1 MPFVAPPELLD
12 PPQQTGGFVAPPETL
27 DNPPETQTSD
37 TGGEGPSF
45 GGTVAREVGR
55 SALPGYLA
63 YLAGP
68 AAYAGA
74 SELAPLT
81 GGWSYA
87 VPLVASAIA
96 GLGTFMGARKLQDVA
111 ANQFV
116 PDSFLGSQSA
126 EQDVQAHPYGT
137 MLGGFLAMGRP
148 GISTLAK
155 VGNGVLTTAGRAELA
170 AAINAVKTGGTAT
183 AEQMELLNHVAHLGT
198 NAGIGAGMG
207 IAEGQSPGDIALN
220 TAGLALFNKGW
231 LPHAN
236 VAQSIQDAQA
246 AAAKPPH
253 PLVVEGA
260 NQSQDLRESA
270 QTADP
275 KTAAI
280 LNSAADAVE
289 KSTEDF
295 EHKNELDNLAASV
308 APPPEAEVTEPPA
321 EELPVAA
328 PTEPE
333 VAPQEEIAPPVAETA
348 PVEEAP
354 TGQEI
359 APVEEQPTEVAPEQ
373 GQQPPQDQDV
383 IDERVGQRLLDD
395 PQYNQHFENG
405 QIAEANARRAEIAQE
420 EGGKVQQ
427 ELSGGKP
434 PIEDETPEVK
444 AQQDKEALSNL
455 NEWLGKIQHRGGA
468 VISLKPSK
476 PIQEF
481 AKTFQKVFGRR
492 VVFVEGKNKKLP
504 LGGVTLRKYPDTIY
518 VDPTSKINS
527 ISVIGHE
534 FIDSLANDHDPQIRQ
549 LHGELVNALR
559 EHFDKTELF
568 QDYLND
574 LRKSHG
580 LGLVDTETAEH
591 EMAANYVGDRILDP
605 KFLKELSNTN
615 PSLFEKL
622 GNIIR
627 EWLAKVKSAF
637 TKYKGEGWVNDIA
650 QADKA
655 VQKLLTEV
663 AQRKADSA
671 QELGTPARGK
681 DFMMRTEREI
691 RGRPVNDQ
699 WYADIDA
706 LNAFEKDFMAM
717 AMPERM
723 AAARNLF
730 GSTDNFR
737 RAYDNWRRAGGDEL
751 FQKKIYQGMP
761 RSEIEGERLH
771 EFVRDAILGN
781 LNTAQPEARLSTD
794 EPVESPHMI
803 TSENEPTAPD
813 IDYEDLHKSFE
824 LKDKPFT
831 FDGRTQPLE
840 KWAREMGA
848 SEDESGL
855 KKYPKEIK
863 MAVAE
868 LLATGKNPSAKDL
881 WKAVKRWRS
890 NTSFQEEDFGG
901 AKSRQMARDD
911 EDAVFQNYL
920 DTGKTAAA
928 KEMLEKRAAN
938 EGVPVP
944 ALKMKQGGNDVP
956 FNTRFETRN
965 GARYSTDEPIGIHEA
980 EREKVRAEY
989 GMAAETKTPTSMEA
1003 IHSEADKRIA
1013 ADPTAPRKLI
1023 EEMQTNPR
1031 QLDAVEV
1038 SMIAKEQRRLINGID
1053 ATVDGAKNGDAEAI
1067 LRGAPLIDELDA
1079 LHQVA
1084 AKNGTGW
1091 GRAGRTMQDEINKD
1105 YTVEGMMKRTRR
1117 TSPTG
1122 EVSPEQEAAI
1132 KRTYDEIDIRRR
1144 GIEAAEKQSVKE
1156 TTEALK
1162 EEEKGFT
1169 HTDWWERGKESMDTE
1184 TRALAEKLEDG
1195 IREAD
1200 LIRQEIARMEAAAG
1214 ARFSLDP
1221 QELEGR
1227 VKGKSLEE
1235 LKARLEALDKQNAE
1249 TLKAMGKA
1257 TTKSRTTAEARD
1269 TVERA
1274 KKSITKRATRPK
1286 AVITEESLNKALEP
1300 AKGKTIADIP
1310 HSLLDKIARF
1320 HVQQGAV
1327 DEPDLTERV
1336 RKTLEPI
1343 IPGVTGDEVRGALSR
1358 YGQATFP
1365 SQAHVEKT
1373 LRGLK
1378 GEMLQLEKI
1387 RDVSEK
1393 LQAAQRT
1400 GQQRDKPT
1408 ARARELQKQLSRM
1421 MRDLGIESNDP
1432 KRLAGNRQ
1440 AIISRLNNE
1449 VEELTRIIEG
1459 KAKPQKPNEPAKYTP
1474 EMETLAKHRDEIKAY
1489 VKDLTGPSPEH
1500 EWNEKAQKAAKASEE
1515 AWKARIKNQEFEEKA
1530 KPSVEATDATKQAR
1544 EAAAKAKEEFETLR
1558 DQIRPDIQQEKD
1570 IQRLIKA
1577 KQASID
1583 EYKRRIDEQD
1593 FTPREKSQEQV
1604 DRRVQALQTEQERI
1618 RKEFQDKLRKDTLA
1632 NRDKWQKFW
1641 DDWVVKLK
1649 RGFVLSS
1656 PVSMFKLAAAALSRG
1671 ATHAAEELTGGAWGR
1686 VLPEQLIRQ
1695 AKLEGGGFNS
1705 KFFANA
1711 MAKAST
1717 DGLQDAKDTIRTGR
1731 SNLDVKFGKAGHDN
1745 DWSSWI
1751 GRLHAAVKAPVK
1763 RFLYEHALSKLN
1775 AAYGRDG
1782 VDTSDPA
1789 VQLRLEAQAFKAAER
1804 GIFLQDNVVS
1814 SAWNAAAGYLGG
1826 QKGTAGPAIA
1836 RAMRVLLPIVKVP
1849 TNIIAESAQMA
1860 YGVPVGLTKLAKAWH
1875 AGLDNLQPE
1884 QADIIMRNLK
1894 KGSIGAALMS
1904 LGFFA
1909 AGNVGGYFS
1918 GDDKRKAGDVK
1929 AGGFRI
1935 FGQDVPTWL
1944 THAPA
1949 FEALQMGAT
1958 LRRAL
1963 GHGQGLSDAALASAI
1978 GLAEETPFLNE
1989 MMRTKD
1995 MQTAKGRSQFFGELA
2010 KSNVEPALLQKL
2022 AEWTDRERPL
2032 QATDLL
2038 TGEGTQKRAPE
2049 SFGDV
2054 LKTGVPGLREQVA
2067 PKIDKPLT
2075 GTGIMLPGGLDFAA
2089 PRKGDLLKK
2098 NPSMSDTQFKGY
2110 SDVRGENIR
2119 RQLSASM
2126 AALRAMSPEE
2136 QKKEVATINAEA
2148 TQEAKQRSHLK

>member
-116 PDSFLGSQSA
+116 PDSFLGTQSA

-155 VGNGVLTTAGRAELA
+155 VGNGVLTSAGRAELA

-260 NQSQDLRESA
+260 NQSQNLRESA

-321 EELPVAA
+321 EPPVAENA

-333 VAPQEEIAPPVAETA
+333 VAPQEEIAPPAAETA
-348 PVEEAP
+348 LVEEAP

-359 APVEEQPTEVAPEQ
+359 APTEEQPTEVAPEQ

-427 ELSGGKP
+427 ELSGGKS

-455 NEWLGKIQHRGGA
+455 NEYLGTTWKDTA
-468 VISLKPSK
+468 NISLKAPK

-481 AKTFQKVFGRR
+481 AKAFQRVFGRR
-492 VVFVEGKNKKLP
+492 VVFVEGRKGKLP
-504 LGGVTLRKYPDTIY
+504 FGGVTLREHPDTIY

-527 ISVIGHE
+527 ISLIGHE
-534 FIDSLANDHDPQIRQ
+534 FTDSLAHDKDPAIRD
-549 LHGELVNALR
+549 LHAQMVDALR
-559 EHFDKTELF
+559 PHLKDQKDF
-568 QDYLND
+568 QDALNEMRKRQGIPKAD
-574 LRKSHG
+574 LR
-580 LGLVDTETAEH
+580 LAEE
-591 EMAANYVGDRILDP
+591 EMASNYVGDRILEP
-605 KFLKELSNTN
+605 EFLKKLADTN
-615 PSLFEKL
+615 PTLFEKL

-637 TKYKGEGWVNDIA
+637 TNYKGEGWVKDIA

-663 AQRKADSA
+663 AQR
-671 QELGTPARGK
+671 
-681 DFMMRTEREI
+681 
-691 RGRPVNDQ
+691 
-699 WYADIDA
+699 
-706 LNAFEKDFMAM
+706 
-717 AMPERM
+717 
-723 AAARNLF
+723 
-730 GSTDNFR
+730 
-737 RAYDNWRRAGGDEL
+737 RA
-751 FQKKIYQGMP
+751 
-761 RSEIEGERLH
+761 S
-771 EFVRDAILGN
+771 
-781 LNTAQPEARLSTD
+781 PEARLSTD
-794 EPVESPHMI
+794 EPIESPHMI
-803 TSENEPTAPD
+803 TSENEPTGPD

-848 SEDESGL
+848 GEDESGL

-863 MAVAE
+863 AAVAD
-868 LLATGKNPSAKDL
+868 LLSTAKNPSAKDL
-881 WKAVKRWRS
+881 WKATKRWRS
-890 NTSFQEEDFGG
+890 NTSFQEEDFGA

-944 ALKMKQGGNDVP
+944 ALKMKQGGNDMP

-1038 SMIAKEQRRLINGID
+1038 SMIAKEQQRLIKGID

-1084 AKNGTGW
+1084 QKNGSAW
-1091 GRAGRTMQDEINKD
+1091 GRAGRTMQDRINKD
-1105 YTVEGMMKRTRR
+1105 YTVEGMRERTRR

-1122 EVSPEQEAAI
+1122 EVSPEQEKAI
-1132 KRTYDEIDIRRR
+1132 
-1144 GIEAAEKQSVKE
+1144 QSVYDRLDQSKREEKTVIQRSVAE

-1400 GQQRDKPT
+1400 GPQRDKPT
-1408 ARARELQKQLSRM
+1408 ARARELQKQLTRM

-1449 VEELTRIIEG
+1449 VEELNRIIEG

-1474 EMETLAKHRDEIKAY
+1474 EMEALAKHRDELKAY

-1500 EWNEKAQKAAKASEE
+1500 EWNDKAQKAAKASEE

-1544 EAAAKAKEEFETLR
+1544 EAAAKAKEDFETLR

-1593 FTPREKSQEQV
+1593 FTPREKTQEQV

-1618 RKEFQDKLRKDTLA
+1618 RKDFRQKLKEYTLA
-1632 NRDKWQKFW
+1632 NRTGWQKFG
-1641 DDWVVKLK
+1641 DHLVNLKTFNVLSAPGVIGKLGGASGH
-1649 RGFVLSS
+1649 RGFMTV
-1656 PVSMFKLAAAALSRG
+1656 FDELAGGLWSKILPG
-1671 ATHAAEELTGGAWGR
+1671 LDKSAT
-1686 VLPEQLIRQ
+1686 
-1695 AKLEGGGFNS
+1695 LEGGGFHTQ
-1705 KFFANA
+1705 AA
-1711 MAKAST
+1711 AKALAYAYENSIPEIKNVIKT
-1717 DGLQDAKDTIRTGR
+1717 GASDLDIRHGDDGHGEGWTSWPGRVHGAVKTPAKLALYKYAFEKLIARKIAQGVDMNKITLDGL
-1731 SNLDVKFGKAGHDN
+1731 S
-1745 DWSSWI
+1745 
-1751 GRLHAAVKAPVK
+1751 
-1763 RFLYEHALSKLN
+1763 
-1775 AAYGRDG
+1775 
-1782 VDTSDPA
+1782 
-1789 VQLRLEAQAFKAAER
+1789 AQAYAAAKR
-1804 GIFLQDNVVS
+1804 GIFLNDNRLATAFKSMIGVLNAPKS
-1814 SAWNAAAGYLGG
+1814 SAGAKALGKLM
-1826 QKGTAGPAIA
+1826 QIVA
-1836 RAMRVLLPIVKVP
+1836 PIVTVP
-1849 TNIIAESAQMA
+1849 TNTAAEAA
-1860 YGVPVGLTKLAKAWH
+1860 TYVGGLPVGAIRAANAWK
-1875 AGLDNLQPE
+1875 AGLENLPQD
-1884 QADIIMRNLK
+1884 QADSIMRQLK
-1894 KGSIGAALMS
+1894 KGSVGAAAML
-1904 LGFFA
+1904 LGFYA
-1909 AGNVGGYFS
+1909 ANAVGGYFS
-1918 GDDKRKAGDVK
+1918 GDDKRKAGDVP

-1935 FGQDVPTWL
+1935 FGQDIPKWL
-1944 THAPA
+1944 THAPLL
-1949 FEALQMGAT
+1949 EAIQFGAT
-1958 LRRAL
+1958 LRRHAATT
-1963 GHGQGLSDAALASAI
+1963 GLTDGALAGAMGI
-1978 GLAEETPFLNE
+1978 AEETPFVNE
-1989 MMRTKD
+1989 MFRADALKN
-1995 MQTAKGRSQFFGELA
+1995 AKGRGEFLGELA
-2010 KSNVEPALLQKL
+2010 KSNLEPAALQKL
-2022 AEWTDRERPL
+2022 AEWTDRSRPL
-2032 QATDLL
+2032 AASDLL
-2038 TGEGTQKRAPE
+2038 TGEGTNKRAPE
-2049 SFGDV
+2049 TFGQE
-2054 LKTGVPGLREQVA
+2054 LASGIPGLREDV
-2067 PKIDKPLT
+2067 PFKIDKPLT

-2098 NPSMSDTQFKGY
+2098 NPNMSDAQFKGY
-2110 SDVRGENIR
+2110 ADAHNENIR
-2119 RQLSASM
+2119 RQLAASM

-2136 QKKEVATINAEA
+2136 QKKEVAMINAEA